1 MYYNKSDIKQTEC
14 KIISYN
20 YYDLLRKIYCVIN
33 RYGKLLSMYGTKF
46 SDKEKELIFN
56 LTVDLG
62 NKIEIIEKVEQVSF
76 TRMEYDKLLE
86 ENRKLKEELGR
97 L

>member
-1 MYYNKSDIKQTEC
+1 MYNKSNIKQTEC

-20 YYDLLRKIYCVIN
+20 YYDLFHKLYCVIN
-33 RYGKLLSMYGTKF
+33 RYEDLLSMYGTTF

-62 NKIEIIEKVEQVSF
+62 NKIEIIKKIEQVSI
-76 TRMEYDKLLE
+76 TKIEYDKLLE
-86 ENRKLKEELGR
+86 EDKKLKEELG
-97 L
+97 LL

>member
-1 MYYNKSDIKQTEC
+1 MYNKADIKQTEC

-20 YYDLLRKIYCVIN
+20 YQDLLRKIYCVIN
-33 RYGKLLSMYGTKF
+33 RYEEIMSMYGTTF

-56 LTVDLG
+56 LVVYLG

-76 TRMEYDKLLE
+76 TRIEYEKLLE
-86 ENRKLKEELGR
+86 ENKRLKEKLGR